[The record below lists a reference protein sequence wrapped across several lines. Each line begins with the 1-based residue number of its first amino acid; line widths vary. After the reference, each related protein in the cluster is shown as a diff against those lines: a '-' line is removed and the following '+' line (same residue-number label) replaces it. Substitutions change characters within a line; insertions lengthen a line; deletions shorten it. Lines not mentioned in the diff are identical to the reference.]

1 MLLSECAVCDS
12 KKSNFIK
19 QEETSGLSS
28 SLEIKTSLSKVP
40 LAGTISF
47 FFDSIKQV
55 ITMYKINKTVN
66 KILLAGDKFMPEM
79 HLRLD
84 LYIVLVDHL
93 RKTKNEY
100 NNLKKQGI
108 HHIFIKTN

>member
-1 MLLSECAVCDS
+1 
-12 KKSNFIK
+12 
-19 QEETSGLSS
+19 
-28 SLEIKTSLSKVP
+28 
-40 LAGTISF
+40 
-47 FFDSIKQV
+47 
-55 ITMYKINKTVN
+55 MYKINKIVN

-100 NNLKKQGI
+100 NNLKKYGI
-108 HHIFIKTN
+108 HHIFIKKN